1 MSTEARPA
9 HGGHAACRAASGSR
23 ERAATP
29 AAAPRGS
36 GQRRGAGCAPAD
48 RGAGPPRRPRRHES
62 RSGFRTCSRLSS
74 ILFLA
79 EDPAVPR
86 TPGPPM
92 LAWRGDGSFLR
103 APGRPRREA
112 ACRVSAPDR
121 LLAAEVF
128 REEGQRESFVRVGIA
143 SASTPEKFDR
153 FRGWVAAGHHAGMK
167 YLETT
172 RETRADPTRLLSGAR
187 SIVCLAARHRRRALV
202 APDGA
207 TVARYASGPAYHG
220 TLRQRA
226 TRVARAAAARLGD
239 FRYRVC
245 VDSTPL
251 AERSFA
257 AAAGLGWIGK
267 NGCLMDSE
275 HGSFLLLAEIV
286 TDLDL
291 PPDDP
296 VAELCGSC
304 VRCLESCPTD
314 AFLGPGLL
322 DAARCLA
329 YWTIEHRGPIPDAV
343 KESVGDRVFGC
354 DVCQEVCPWN
364 APVRIPPSHP
374 DPPAALP
381 SRAEW
386 LEMGPGEWRRRFG
399 ATALN
404 RAGRRGI
411 QRNAAVSAAATGG
424 RDLLP
429 ALDRAAASADRG
441 LSDAAHW
448 ASRRIG
454 LSAS

>member
-1 MSTEARPA
+1 MTALS
-9 HGGHAACRAASGSR
+9 
-23 ERAATP
+23 
-29 AAAPRGS
+29 
-36 GQRRGAGCAPAD
+36 D
-48 RGAGPPRRPRRHES
+48 R
-62 RSGFRTCSRLSS
+62 F
-74 ILFLA
+74 
-79 EDPAVPR
+79 
-86 TPGPPM
+86 
-92 LAWRGDGSFLR
+92 
-103 APGRPRREA
+103 EA
-112 ACRVSAPDR
+112 ARI
-121 LLAAEVF
+121 F
-128 REEGQRESFVRVGIA
+128 REEALAEGFSRCGIA
-143 SASTPEKFDR
+143 RAAPPPRFER
-153 FRGWVAAGHHAGMK
+153 FRDWIAAGRHAGMT
-167 YLETT
+167 YLERTV
-172 RETRADPTRLLSGAR
+172 EAR
-187 SIVCLAARHRRRALV
+187 SSPQSLLPGAKSVVCLAARHRTEPLRA
-202 APDGA
+202 ADGSA
-207 TVARYASGPAYHG
+207 VARYAAGPDYHG
-220 TLRQRA
+220 TLRDRA
-226 TRVARAAAARLGD
+226 IRVAGAAAERLPQPV
-239 FRYRVC
+239 RWRVC

-257 AAAGLGWIGK
+257 AAGGVGWIGK
-267 NGCLMDSE
+267 NGCLIDRDL
-275 HGSFLLLAEIV
+275 GSYLLLAEIV

-424 RDLLP
+424 RGLLP
-429 ALDRAAASADRG
+429 TLDRAAASADRG